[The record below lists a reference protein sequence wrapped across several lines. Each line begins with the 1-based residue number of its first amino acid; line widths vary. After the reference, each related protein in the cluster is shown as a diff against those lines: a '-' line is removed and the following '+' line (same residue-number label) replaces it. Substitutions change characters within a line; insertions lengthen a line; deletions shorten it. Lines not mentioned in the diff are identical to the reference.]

1 MTMLQAKIQHGD
13 RVTIRVPNG
22 QRINHETG
30 KIEQE
35 WTEKTGK
42 AVMHSAVGGWVLNM
56 GGRHG
61 TPGLADDEN
70 IVAIRGKR
78 V

>member
-1 MTMLQAKIQHGD
+1 MLQSAIRHGD

-22 QRINHETG
+22 KRINRETRE
-30 KIEQE
+30 IEQE

-61 TPGLADDEN
+61 TPGLADDDN

>member
-1 MTMLQAKIQHGD
+1 MFQAMIHHGD
-13 RVTIRVPNG
+13 RVTIRIPNG
-22 QRINHETG
+22 KQINRATG

-35 WTEKTGK
+35 WTERTGK
-42 AVMHSAVGGWVLNM
+42 AVMHSANGGWVLDM

-61 TPGLADDEN
+61 TPGVADDNN
-70 IVAIRGKR
+70 IVAIRCKR